1 MDIDKL
7 IPQKWYNQLCRGFG
21 SLMDID
27 KLIRKCPPRH
37 AQSRFG
43 SLMDIDKLIHKIC
56 RQWRYG
62 VLVL

>member
-7 IPQKWYNQLCRGFG
+7 IQSSADAAQQAGFG

-27 KLIRKCPPRH
+27 KLILLKCGLT
-37 AQSRFG
+37 ATT
-43 SLMDIDKLIHKIC
+43 
-56 RQWRYG
+56 